1 VFWWI
6 SSLILTVMMGV
17 LAVISGSVNASPQLH
32 WQGLAALTAWQ
43 PLLLGSVIVLTYG
56 SYRLSRYKISSYE
69 VTRYKFSK
77 ISLLLRVIRAAT
89 LMTLVLMSMLLA
101 LVSYYEAEQRGLKHA
116 MRVTALVT
124 IEGLSDSVYDSNLDT
139 GYRQIATLTHI
150 QPLSHDAKQQMARP
164 WLASNPT
171 NDAPTT
177 LNTANANTPL
187 KVLLSAYAYNE
198 GTSDKAA
205 DPLAVVNTLLPQQ
218 QVWMTLVL
226 SPLAADK
233 QRAQNRVAASGF
245 DSQRWL
251 RTRHID
257 ATAKIIQVSLIRQAS
272 TRYEP
277 PKLASGN
284 QTLRWRLRQ
293 HFLQDWQQLSEAQRQ
308 ARAVTLSLLTGD
320 RALITRATKS
330 LYQLAGISHLL
341 AISGTHVLFL
351 AILLAAFVTTL
362 VTKIAASVYV
372 WLPRWQLRWVVMV
385 ATAFI
390 YAAFTGFDVPAA
402 RTAWMLVAI
411 GLVRLSLVPV
421 RPLKVLLALAVLMA
435 WVDPFVLWQ
444 VGYWLSFVAV
454 ALLLVYEQGQ
464 VSSHQTNPPNP
475 DSPLILRVKQTL
487 ITRSW
492 QLIRLQLWLF
502 MALLPLTLLLFG
514 KVSLWGLLINLFA
527 IGLYGMVIVPL
538 NLLAGVC
545 YLLSPSM
552 AAIVWQGVIAIVAL
566 THSLIET
573 IVGWQVLS
581 RQNEAWLY
589 TPVNLGTLLIVS
601 LALLPWLLPK
611 GMLSRWLALPPL
623 SLLVLTM
630 LPAQAD
636 VEDATTKVYVLPT
649 TESYLQVVLIKE
661 EQQQAHW
668 LLLADY
674 RSSKQLSYMTL
685 EVERVS
691 ERLQQ
696 QLGMLGIR
704 RLHGIIVQTPI
715 ATAHATTPSL
725 ANVATDLA
733 QRLPVGQFWLAGASS
748 SLVPAASTNTISNE
762 TASTNTI
769 SNQTNNNRAIA
780 PAMPCQAGQRWHTEG
795 AIFNLTA
802 LTGWTTVNAASV
814 ASCAI
819 AVESAQPIEVYK
831 VSAVNPLAPDLIAT
845 TQQDTIE
852 TTKRSPISPNN
863 APVHL
868 DERLPNPQHQL
879 IIDAANRPQL
889 WPLWQLLCPTQ
900 ASKSALSNPVL
911 LSHSASKIREEQQ
924 QQIGASV
931 RINTST
937 LVQHRSAP

>member
-1 VFWWI
+1 
-6 SSLILTVMMGV
+6 MR
-17 LAVISGSVNASPQLH
+17 
-32 WQGLAALTAWQ
+32 
-43 PLLLGSVIVLTYG
+43 SVIVLAYG

-69 VTRYKFSK
+69 VTHYKFSK
-77 ISLLLRVIRAAT
+77 ISLLLRVIRAAVSVT
-89 LMTLVLMSMLLA
+89 IVLISMLLA

-124 IEGLSDSVYDSNLDT
+124 IEGLSDSVYDPKLDT
-139 GYRQIATLTHI
+139 GYRQVASLTHI

-164 WLASNPT
+164 WLASSP
-171 NDAPTT
+171 NDDFPTT

-187 KVLLSAYAYNE
+187 KVLLSAYTYNE
-198 GTSDKAA
+198 GASDKAA

-218 QVWMTLVL
+218 QVWMTLAL

-257 ATAKIIQVSLIRQAS
+257 ATAKVIQITPIKAAS

-293 HFLQDWQQLSEAQRQ
+293 HFLQDWHQLSAAQRQ

-351 AILLAAFVTTL
+351 AILLAAFVTTI

-402 RTAWMLVAI
+402 RTAWMLVVI
-411 GLVRLSLVPV
+411 GLVRLSLVLV

-435 WVDPFVLWQ
+435 WVDPFVIWQ

-552 AAIVWQGVIAIVAL
+552 AAIVWQGVIALVAL

-674 RSSKQLSYMTL
+674 RSGKQLSYMTL
-685 EVERVS
+685 EVERIS

-725 ANVATDLA
+725 ASVATDLA

-748 SLVPAASTNTISNE
+748 SLNHAD
-762 TASTNTI
+762 STNTI
-769 SNQTNNNRAIA
+769 SNQTASNQTASNRAIA
-780 PAMPCQAGQRWHTEG
+780 PAMPCQAGQRWHTEA

-802 LTGWTTVNAASV
+802 LTGWPTVNAASV

-819 AVESAQPIEVYK
+819 AIESAQPIEVYK
-831 VSAVNPLAPDLIAT
+831 VSAVNPLAPDLITT
-845 TQQDTIE
+845 TQQDSIE
-852 TTKRSPISPNN
+852 TTERSPISPNN
-863 APVHL
+863 APMDL
-868 DERLPNPQHQL
+868 DERLPNSQHQL

-889 WPLWQLLCPTQ
+889 WPLWQLLCPGQ
-900 ASKSALSNPVL
+900 ASKSKLSNTIL
-911 LSHSASKIREEQQ
+911 LSHSDSKIGEEQQ
-924 QQIGASV
+924 QQIGVNA

-937 LVQHRSAP
+937 LVQQRSAP